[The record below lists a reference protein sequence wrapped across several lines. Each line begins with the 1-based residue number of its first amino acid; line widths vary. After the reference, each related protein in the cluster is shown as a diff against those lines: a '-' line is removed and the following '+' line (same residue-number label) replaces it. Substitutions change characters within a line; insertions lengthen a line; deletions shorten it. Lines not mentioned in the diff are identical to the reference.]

1 MSELNTNPITDL
13 NRYNL
18 SMSKSLIDKIFF
30 MDKIILKDKTAYELL
45 DGAYVGNIQIKANG
59 MTIVN
64 EISEKFNSDN
74 LSEVTITTN
83 DVVSGKYTDLVSESF
98 SYAKT
103 EDETAYIVTIS
114 LREKTDIEKRL
125 DSLEKGHIA
134 NATAI
139 DSIIT
144 DIIPGME
151 DTEGA
156 E

>member
-1 MSELNTNPITDL
+1 
-13 NRYNL
+13 
-18 SMSKSLIDKIFF
+18 
-30 MDKIILKDKTAYELL
+30 MDKIILKDKTTYDLL
-45 DGAYVGNIQIKANG
+45 DGASIGNIQIKASG
-59 MTIVN
+59 ITIVN

-83 DVVSGKYTDLVSESF
+83 DIVSGKYTDLVSESF
-98 SYAKT
+98 SYVKT

>member
-1 MSELNTNPITDL
+1 
-13 NRYNL
+13 
-18 SMSKSLIDKIFF
+18 
-30 MDKIILKDKTAYELL
+30 MDKIILKDKTTYDLL

-114 LREKTDIEKRL
+114 LREKTNIEKRL
-125 DSLEKGHIA
+125 DSLEKGHNA

-144 DIIPGME
+144 DIIPSME

-156 E
+156 K

>member
-1 MSELNTNPITDL
+1 
-13 NRYNL
+13 
-18 SMSKSLIDKIFF
+18 
-30 MDKIILKDKTAYELL
+30 MDKIILKDKTTYDLL

-144 DIIPGME
+144 DIIPCME

>member
-1 MSELNTNPITDL
+1 
-13 NRYNL
+13 
-18 SMSKSLIDKIFF
+18 
-30 MDKIILKDKTAYELL
+30 MDKIILKDKTTYDLL

-151 DTEGA
+151 DTEGV

>member
-1 MSELNTNPITDL
+1 
-13 NRYNL
+13 
-18 SMSKSLIDKIFF
+18 
-30 MDKIILKDKTAYELL
+30 MDKIILKDKTTYDLL

-83 DVVSGKYTDLVSESF
+83 DVVSGKYTDLVSRSF

-114 LREKTDIEKRL
+114 LRAKTDIEKRL

-144 DIIPGME
+144 DIIPGM
-151 DTEGA
+151 DNTEGV

>member
-1 MSELNTNPITDL
+1 
-13 NRYNL
+13 
-18 SMSKSLIDKIFF
+18 
-30 MDKIILKDKTAYELL
+30 MDKIILKDKTTYDLL

-83 DVVSGKYTDLVSESF
+83 DVVSGKYTDLISESF

-151 DTEGA
+151 DTEGV

>member
-1 MSELNTNPITDL
+1 
-13 NRYNL
+13 
-18 SMSKSLIDKIFF
+18 
-30 MDKIILKDKTAYELL
+30 MDKIILKDKTTYDLL

-98 SYAKT
+98 SYTKT

>member
-1 MSELNTNPITDL
+1 
-13 NRYNL
+13 
-18 SMSKSLIDKIFF
+18 
-30 MDKIILKDKTAYELL
+30 MDKIILKDKTTYPLV
-45 DGAYVGNIQIKANG
+45 DGASIGNIQIKASG
-59 MTIVN
+59 ITIVN

-98 SYAKT
+98 SYVKT

>member
-1 MSELNTNPITDL
+1 
-13 NRYNL
+13 
-18 SMSKSLIDKIFF
+18 
-30 MDKIILKDKTAYELL
+30 MDKIILKDKTTYDLL

-59 MTIVN
+59 ITIVN

-83 DVVSGKYTDLVSESF
+83 DIVSGKYTDLVSESF

-144 DIIPGME
+144 DIIPGM
-151 DTEGA
+151 DNTEGV

>member
-1 MSELNTNPITDL
+1 
-13 NRYNL
+13 
-18 SMSKSLIDKIFF
+18 
-30 MDKIILKDKTAYELL
+30 MDKIILKDKTTYDLL
-45 DGAYVGNIQIKANG
+45 DGVYVCNIQIKANG

-74 LSEVTITTN
+74 LSDVTITTN

-114 LREKTDIEKRL
+114 LRAKTDIEKRL

>member
-1 MSELNTNPITDL
+1 
-13 NRYNL
+13 
-18 SMSKSLIDKIFF
+18 
-30 MDKIILKDKTAYELL
+30 MDKIILKDKTTYPLV
-45 DGAYVGNIQIKANG
+45 DGTSIGNIQIKASG

-74 LSEVTITTN
+74 LSDVTITTN
-83 DVVSGKYTDLVSESF
+83 DIVSGKYTDLVSESF

-103 EDETAYIVTIS
+103 EDETVYIVTIS

-151 DTEGA
+151 DAEGTE
-156 E
+156 

>member
-1 MSELNTNPITDL
+1 MN
-13 NRYNL
+13 
-18 SMSKSLIDKIFF
+18 
-30 MDKIILKDKTAYELL
+30 KIILKDKTTYDLL

>member
-1 MSELNTNPITDL
+1 
-13 NRYNL
+13 
-18 SMSKSLIDKIFF
+18 
-30 MDKIILKDKTAYELL
+30 MDKIILKDKTTYPLV
-45 DGAYVGNIQIKANG
+45 DGASIGNIQIKASG

-74 LSEVTITTN
+74 LSDVTITTN
-83 DVVSGKYTDLVSESF
+83 DIVSGKYTDLVSESF

-103 EDETAYIVTIS
+103 EDETVYIVTIS

>member
-1 MSELNTNPITDL
+1 
-13 NRYNL
+13 
-18 SMSKSLIDKIFF
+18 
-30 MDKIILKDKTAYELL
+30 MDKIILKNKTEFEVAE
-45 DGAYVGNIQIKANG
+45 GASLGNIQIQSKDFDGIKAI
-59 MTIVN
+59 TDA
-64 EISEKFNSDN
+64 FTADN
-74 LSEVTITTN
+74 LAEVAFTHN
-83 DVVSGKYTDLVSESF
+83 DEVSGKYTDLVSESF

-151 DTEGA
+151 NTEGA

>member
-1 MSELNTNPITDL
+1 
-13 NRYNL
+13 
-18 SMSKSLIDKIFF
+18 
-30 MDKIILKDKTAYELL
+30 MDKIILKDKTTYPLV
-45 DGAYVGNIQIKANG
+45 DGASIGNIQIKASG

-74 LSEVTITTN
+74 LSDVTITTN
-83 DVVSGKYTDLVSESF
+83 DIVSGKYTDLVSESF

-103 EDETAYIVTIS
+103 EDETVYIVTIS

-151 DTEGA
+151 DAEGTE
-156 E
+156 

>member
-1 MSELNTNPITDL
+1 
-13 NRYNL
+13 
-18 SMSKSLIDKIFF
+18 
-30 MDKIILKDKTAYELL
+30 MDKIILKDKTTYVLV
-45 DGAYVGNIQIKANG
+45 DGASIGNIQIEAG
-59 MTIVN
+59 DITVVN
-64 EISEKFNSDN
+64 EISEKFTKDNISD
-74 LSEVTITTN
+74 VTITTN

-98 SYAKT
+98 SYVKT

-151 DTEGA
+151 DAEGTE
-156 E
+156 

>member
-1 MSELNTNPITDL
+1 
-13 NRYNL
+13 
-18 SMSKSLIDKIFF
+18 
-30 MDKIILKDKTAYELL
+30 MDKIILKDKTTYPLV
-45 DGAYVGNIQIKANG
+45 DGASIGNIQIKASG

-83 DVVSGKYTDLVSESF
+83 DIVSGKYTDLVSESF

-114 LREKTDIEKRL
+114 LRAKTDIEKRL

-144 DIIPGME
+144 DIIPSME
-151 DTEGA
+151 DTECA

>member
-1 MSELNTNPITDL
+1 
-13 NRYNL
+13 
-18 SMSKSLIDKIFF
+18 
-30 MDKIILKDKTAYELL
+30 MDKIILKDKTTYDLL

-83 DVVSGKYTDLVSESF
+83 DVVSGKHTDLVSESF

-103 EDETAYIVTIS
+103 EDETAYIITIS

>member
-1 MSELNTNPITDL
+1 
-13 NRYNL
+13 
-18 SMSKSLIDKIFF
+18 
-30 MDKIILKDKTAYELL
+30 MDKIILKDKTTYDLL

-134 NATAI
+134 NAAAI

-144 DIIPGME
+144 DIIPGRE
-151 DTEGA
+151 DANGA

>member
-1 MSELNTNPITDL
+1 
-13 NRYNL
+13 
-18 SMSKSLIDKIFF
+18 
-30 MDKIILKDKTAYELL
+30 MDKIILKDKTTYDLL

-114 LREKTDIEKRL
+114 LRAKTDIEKRL

-151 DTEGA
+151 GTEGA

>member
-1 MSELNTNPITDL
+1 
-13 NRYNL
+13 
-18 SMSKSLIDKIFF
+18 
-30 MDKIILKDKTAYELL
+30 MDKIILKDKTTYDLL
-45 DGAYVGNIQIKANG
+45 DDAYVGNIQIKANG

-144 DIIPGME
+144 DIIPGM
-151 DTEGA
+151 DNTEGV

>member
-1 MSELNTNPITDL
+1 
-13 NRYNL
+13 
-18 SMSKSLIDKIFF
+18 
-30 MDKIILKDKTAYELL
+30 MDKIILKDKTTYNLL
-45 DGAYVGNIQIKANG
+45 DGAYVGNIQIKAKG

>member
-1 MSELNTNPITDL
+1 
-13 NRYNL
+13 
-18 SMSKSLIDKIFF
+18 
-30 MDKIILKDKTAYELL
+30 MDKIILKDKTTYNML

>member
-1 MSELNTNPITDL
+1 
-13 NRYNL
+13 
-18 SMSKSLIDKIFF
+18 
-30 MDKIILKDKTAYELL
+30 MDKIILKDKTTYDLL

-114 LREKTDIEKRL
+114 LREKRDIEKRL

>member
-1 MSELNTNPITDL
+1 
-13 NRYNL
+13 
-18 SMSKSLIDKIFF
+18 
-30 MDKIILKDKTAYELL
+30 MDKIILKDKTTYDLL

>member
-1 MSELNTNPITDL
+1 
-13 NRYNL
+13 
-18 SMSKSLIDKIFF
+18 

-151 DTEGA
+151 DTEAA

>member
-1 MSELNTNPITDL
+1 
-13 NRYNL
+13 
-18 SMSKSLIDKIFF
+18 
-30 MDKIILKDKTAYELL
+30 MDKIILKDKITYPLA
-45 DGAYVGNIQIKANG
+45 DGVSIGNIQIKASG
-59 MTIVN
+59 ITIVN

-83 DVVSGKYTDLVSESF
+83 DIVSGKYTDLVSESF

-144 DIIPGME
+144 DIIPGM
-151 DTEGA
+151 DNTEGV

>member
-1 MSELNTNPITDL
+1 
-13 NRYNL
+13 
-18 SMSKSLIDKIFF
+18 
-30 MDKIILKDKTAYELL
+30 MDKIILKDKTTYPLV
-45 DGAYVGNIQIKANG
+45 DGASIGNIQIKASG

-74 LSEVTITTN
+74 LSDVTITT
-83 DVVSGKYTDLVSESF
+83 DDIVSGKYTDLVSESF

-103 EDETAYIVTIS
+103 EDETVYIVTIS

-151 DTEGA
+151 DAEGTE
-156 E
+156 

>member
-1 MSELNTNPITDL
+1 
-13 NRYNL
+13 
-18 SMSKSLIDKIFF
+18 
-30 MDKIILKDKTAYELL
+30 MDKIILKDKTTYNLL
-45 DGAYVGNIQIKANG
+45 DGAYIGNIQIKANG

>member
-1 MSELNTNPITDL
+1 
-13 NRYNL
+13 
-18 SMSKSLIDKIFF
+18 
-30 MDKIILKDKTAYELL
+30 MDKIILKDKTTYPLV
-45 DGAYVGNIQIKANG
+45 DGASIGNIQIKASG

-74 LSEVTITTN
+74 LSDVTITTN
-83 DVVSGKYTDLVSESF
+83 DIVSGKYTDLVSESF

-103 EDETAYIVTIS
+103 EDETVYIVTIS

-125 DSLEKGHIA
+125 DSLGKGHIA

-151 DTEGA
+151 DAEGTE
-156 E
+156 

>member
-1 MSELNTNPITDL
+1 
-13 NRYNL
+13 
-18 SMSKSLIDKIFF
+18 
-30 MDKIILKDKTAYELL
+30 MDKIILKDKTTYPLV
-45 DGAYVGNIQIKANG
+45 DGASIGNIQIKASG

-64 EISEKFNSDN
+64 EVSEKFNSDN
-74 LSEVTITTN
+74 LSDVTITTN
-83 DVVSGKYTDLVSESF
+83 DIVSGKYTDLVSESF

-103 EDETAYIVTIS
+103 EDETVYIVTIS

-151 DTEGA
+151 DAEGTE
-156 E
+156 

>member
-1 MSELNTNPITDL
+1 
-13 NRYNL
+13 
-18 SMSKSLIDKIFF
+18 
-30 MDKIILKDKTAYELL
+30 MDKIILKDKTTYPLV
-45 DGAYVGNIQIKANG
+45 DGASIGNIQIKASG

-74 LSEVTITTN
+74 FSDVTITTN
-83 DVVSGKYTDLVSESF
+83 DIVSGKYTDLVSESF

-103 EDETAYIVTIS
+103 EDETVYIVTIS

-151 DTEGA
+151 DAEGTE
-156 E
+156 

>member
-1 MSELNTNPITDL
+1 
-13 NRYNL
+13 
-18 SMSKSLIDKIFF
+18 
-30 MDKIILKDKTAYELL
+30 MDKIILKDKTTYDLL

-103 EDETAYIVTIS
+103 EDETSYIVTIS
-114 LREKTDIEKRL
+114 LRAKTDIEKRL

-151 DTEGA
+151 NTEGA

>member
-1 MSELNTNPITDL
+1 
-13 NRYNL
+13 
-18 SMSKSLIDKIFF
+18 
-30 MDKIILKDKTAYELL
+30 MDKIILKDKTTYDLL

-83 DVVSGKYTDLVSESF
+83 DIVSGKYTDLVSESF
-98 SYAKT
+98 SYVKT
-103 EDETAYIVTIS
+103 DDETAYIVTIS

-151 DTEGA
+151 DAEGA

>member
-1 MSELNTNPITDL
+1 
-13 NRYNL
+13 
-18 SMSKSLIDKIFF
+18 
-30 MDKIILKDKTAYELL
+30 MDKIILKDKTTYDLL

-151 DTEGA
+151 GTEGA

>member
-1 MSELNTNPITDL
+1 
-13 NRYNL
+13 
-18 SMSKSLIDKIFF
+18 
-30 MDKIILKDKTAYELL
+30 MDKIILKDKTAYDLL

-114 LREKTDIEKRL
+114 LRTKTDIEKRL

-144 DIIPGME
+144 DIIPSME
-151 DTEGA
+151 GTEGA

>member
-1 MSELNTNPITDL
+1 
-13 NRYNL
+13 
-18 SMSKSLIDKIFF
+18 
-30 MDKIILKDKTAYELL
+30 MDKIILKDKTTYDLL

-103 EDETAYIVTIS
+103 EDETAYVVTIS
-114 LREKTDIEKRL
+114 LREKTEIEKRL

-151 DTEGA
+151 DTECA